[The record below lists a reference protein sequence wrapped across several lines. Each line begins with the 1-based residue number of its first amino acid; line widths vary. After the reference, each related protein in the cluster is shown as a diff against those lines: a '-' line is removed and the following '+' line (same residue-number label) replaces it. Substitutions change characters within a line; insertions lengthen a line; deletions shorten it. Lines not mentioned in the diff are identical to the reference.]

1 MVECSAFPALGCCG
15 SSESKA
21 QYLSEIT
28 IGIMKLTAVTEV
40 ITASETM
47 YAISTFF
54 IFLQIQCVVDNVT
67 TIIKMLFSIAFIIN
81 LNIICLRRMVVGEP
95 SGIVDAPPVLQIVDV
110 RDYFPETMLFDI
122 IDTE

>member
-1 MVECSAFPALGCCG
+1 MVECSASPALGCCV
-15 SSESKA
+15 SSENKA
-21 QYLSEIT
+21 RYLSEIT
-28 IGIMKLTAVTEV
+28 LGIMKLTAVTEV
-40 ITASETM
+40 ITASERM

-54 IFLQIQCVVDNVT
+54 IFLQIVDNVT
-67 TIIKMLFSIAFIIN
+67 TIIKMLFSIAFMIN
-81 LNIICLRRMVVGEP
+81 LYIICLQPIVVAEP

>member
-1 MVECSAFPALGCCG
+1 MVERSASPALGCCV

-21 QYLSEIT
+21 QYLSET
-28 IGIMKLTAVTEV
+28 TLGIMKLTTVTEV
-40 ITASETM
+40 ITASERM

-54 IFLQIQCVVDNVT
+54 IFLQIVDNVT
-67 TIIKMLFSIAFIIN
+67 TIIKMLFSIAFMIN
-81 LNIICLRRMVVGEP
+81 LYIICLRRMVVGEP

>member
-1 MVECSAFPALGCCG
+1 
-15 SSESKA
+15 
-21 QYLSEIT
+21 
-28 IGIMKLTAVTEV
+28 MKLTAVTEV
-40 ITASETM
+40 NTASERM

-54 IFLQIQCVVDNVT
+54 IFLQIVDNVT
-67 TIIKMLFSIAFIIN
+67 TIIKMLFSIAFMIN

>member
-1 MVECSAFPALGCCG
+1 MVECSASPALSCCV

-28 IGIMKLTAVTEV
+28 PGIMKLTAVTEV
-40 ITASETM
+40 ITASERM

-54 IFLQIQCVVDNVT
+54 IFLQIVDNVT
-67 TIIKMLFSIAFIIN
+67 TIIKMLFSIAFMIN
-81 LNIICLRRMVVGEP
+81 LYIICLRRMVVGEP